1 MSEKKTTRTTKEA
14 KDQKLL
20 EDSKNSLDS
29 ISQILSKSALELP
42 SLVSIHSTKKN
53 DIDGILQDKF
63 KTDFDLIS
71 MLEEFF
77 SKLVLLL
84 KYRSSYD
91 EKLSQISRQIKK
103 LKEAETISE
112 FKGHLQIL
120 GITLNDAEQ
129 IIRNYEEMYENLF
142 TEQALLQFQL
152 MEQLAMFKESSS
164 LEFSEM
170 FSKGIK
176 TFTKLN
182 DKFAKK

>member
-1 MSEKKTTRTTKEA
+1 MSKKKTTKTTKEA
-14 KDQKLL
+14 RDKKLL
-20 EDSKNSLDS
+20 EDSKKSLDS
-29 ISQILSKSALELP
+29 ITQILSKSALELP
-42 SLVSIHSTKKN
+42 SLVTIHSTKNN

-63 KTDFDLIS
+63 NTDFEMIS

-91 EKLSQISRQIKK
+91 EKLSQISKQIKK
-103 LKEAETISE
+103 LKTATTVSE

-120 GITLNDAEQ
+120 GISLNDAEQ

-164 LEFSEM
+164 IDFTEM
-170 FSKGIK
+170 FNKGIK

-182 DKFAKK
+182 DKFARK